1 MNRWQKTFKFSKTT
15 NRPKIKI
22 GKENCKLEHLSI
34 TEPLLY
40 RLFFVRVY
48 TKQDL
53 GYVYDVCE
61 FFSGINKEHAQG
73 RLSPCQVRRAQNVFI
88 RPSASWGLGQ

>member
-48 TKQDL
+48 
-53 GYVYDVCE
+53 
-61 FFSGINKEHAQG
+61 
-73 RLSPCQVRRAQNVFI
+73 
-88 RPSASWGLGQ
+88 